1 MTITDTQIFPNVS
14 SSRGAPMGRPNITDY
29 PTHGSPL
36 LYLRRFHLVDGD
48 YDVGGA
54 YWGNNG
60 EPMYVAFN
68 AAYIEHGDAFGVEDH
83 GAVFLTF
90 RAKNRDD
97 AKRQVREI
105 YPAARFW
112 R

>member
-1 MTITDTQIFPNVS
+1 MTITNVQIFPNVS
-14 SSRGAPMGRPNITDY
+14 SPRGAPMGRHNITDY

-36 LYLRRFHLVDGD
+36 LYLRRFHLVDGG

-54 YWGNNG
+54 YWGHG
-60 EPMYVAFN
+60 EPLYVAFN
-68 AAYIEHGDAFGVEDH
+68 AEYIEHGDAPDAEL

-97 AKRQVREI
+97 AKRQAREI

>member
-14 SSRGAPMGRPNITDY
+14 SPRGAPMGRSNIMGY

-36 LYLRRFHLVDGD
+36 LYLRRFHLVDGG

-60 EPMYVAFN
+60 EPLYVAFN
-68 AAYIEHGDAFGVEDH
+68 AEYIEHGDDPDAEL